1 MATACT
7 RIRIG
12 FYSVKAYPYLN
23 ILLLAM
29 TVAEHAN
36 PMASRAY
43 TLYAMDH
50 DSNAT
55 GG

>member
-1 MATACT
+1 
-7 RIRIG
+7 
-12 FYSVKAYPYLN
+12 
-23 ILLLAM
+23 M

-36 PMASRAY
+36 LMASRAY

-50 DSNAT
+50 DSNVA